1 MPMELT
7 TLRQFLAIAEAR
19 HMTRAGEA
27 LGVSQ
32 PALSAAVKKLE
43 AEVGTPLLDRTGRG
57 VELTEAGRLFAEHA
71 AEAVRRAD
79 EGVRAVRELVGLERG
94 QIRVGGGATAAGWLL
109 PPVVRAVRE
118 RHPGLHIS
126 IREAGSGAVAGAV
139 LDGELDLGIVTLP
152 VRQVGSGELMTV
164 RVLRDEL
171 LLIVPPG
178 HALSGRK
185 GFRWSD
191 IAAEAIV
198 GFERGSAVRDVID
211 RASRE
216 HGVELNVVMELRSI
230 GSIQRSVG
238 EGIGVGFVSRHALG
252 EGEGLRCLD
261 GRLVRELGIVRRRD
275 RVPSPAAAAF
285 ETELIASGEWKRAG

>member
-1 MPMELT
+1 MELT

-43 AEVGTPLLDRTGRG
+43 AEVGTALLDRTGRG

-79 EGVRAVRELVGLERG
+79 DAVRAVRELAGLERG

-109 PPVVRAVRE
+109 PPVVRALRE
-118 RHPGLHIS
+118 RQPGLHIS

-171 LLIVPPG
+171 LLIVPRG

-185 GFRWSD
+185 GFRWGD
-191 IAAEAIV
+191 IEGEAIV

-230 GSIQRSVG
+230 ESIRRSVG
-238 EGIGVGFVSRHALG
+238 EGIGVGFVSRHALD
-252 EGEGLRCLD
+252 GEGLRCLD

-285 ETELIASGEWKRAG
+285 ETELVGSGEWKRTG